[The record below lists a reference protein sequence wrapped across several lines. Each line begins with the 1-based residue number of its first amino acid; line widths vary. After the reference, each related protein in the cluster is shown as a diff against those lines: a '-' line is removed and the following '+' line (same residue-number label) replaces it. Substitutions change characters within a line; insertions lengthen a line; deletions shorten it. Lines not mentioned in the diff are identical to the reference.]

1 MQRNKL
7 ITYLD
12 NYLHLADI
20 KDYGPQGLQVETA
33 NETINRIAL
42 AVDTAPPVIRAAAD
56 WQADMLIVHHGILW
70 RSVERIAGP
79 LGERV
84 RLLMQHG
91 QVHNPSFRCLRWR

>member
-7 ITYLD
+7 ITHLD

-42 AVDTAPPVIRAAAD
+42 AVDARQELV
-56 WQADMLIVHHGILW
+56 G
-70 RSVERIAGP
+70 
-79 LGERV
+79 
-84 RLLMQHG
+84 
-91 QVHNPSFRCLRWR
+91 RWALPA